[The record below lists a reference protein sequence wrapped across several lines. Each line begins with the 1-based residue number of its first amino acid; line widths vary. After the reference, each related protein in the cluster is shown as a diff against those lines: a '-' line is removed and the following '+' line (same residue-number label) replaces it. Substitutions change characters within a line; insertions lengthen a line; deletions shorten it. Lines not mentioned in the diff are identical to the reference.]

1 MKIPLTA
8 FIQKNEEEGNEKLLI
23 YSNGNQIK
31 IDLPFSPFILA
42 EANKFPELTGNTETW
57 TKVPQ
62 HTPTDY
68 FRINFRTNKEYYDVI
83 KKYSDRKRYIFNNN
97 YIDQLLISHP
107 DYFLNYPNTNNLK
120 IMYFDIEVVTR
131 GDGYFPRPITN
142 EVLCIGYSI
151 WEYNN
156 IGKKRKI
163 KQDIIKGFN
172 ENTKDSNILTNFK
185 QVIINEDPDI
195 IAGYNSESF
204 DFPYLIDRF
213 ELMKID
219 TNGIGRNNRKI
230 YKYKN
235 QIIIPGRI
243 HFDIYNSNAGVT
255 KDQTLCYDQNTE
267 ILTENGWKYFNKL
280 LPTEKVATLNQT
292 KNELEYQLP
301 TKIHSYDYS
310 GKMYRVKA
318 KSVDLLV
325 TENHDMYV
333 EYKED
338 KDKPKWVF
346 KKPNEILN
354 KKYKVKR
361 NVENWNGN
369 NRKTFSIPKIIRK
382 KMEYNYKNKNTF
394 KIEDWLEFFG
404 YYISEGSCYI
414 HEKKGLYNINIS
426 QCLKNSNNVNKI
438 RDCIKR
444 LGFSTNYYSNNDSS
458 GNINFKGKQLC
469 QYLKQFGYA
478 NEKYI
483 PQKILNLNKRLLKI
497 LFDALMLGDGTKAK
511 KKDNG
516 YITTA
521 AYTTTSKK
529 LSDNI
534 QEIGIKLGYAVSE
547 SKEIHYYGD
556 RKSTT
561 YRIRLIE
568 RQVNPT
574 INSKKIQDEIINYR
588 GKVYCCTVPNNI
600 IMVRRNGYSLWC
612 GNSGI
617 KSKSLKDLARFY
629 KINIEDI
636 ELPDEISNLYK
647 LYQEN
652 PEKLYSYQNDDVLRT
667 EHVGNVY
674 IRNCI
679 TLAEMMGCPL
689 DSIVT
694 MFSSFIPKLIVARE
708 MESLRLINT
717 ETNFQKYN
725 SVNGSICQFRK
736 FDGKE
741 LKYQGAIVG
750 LYKAGFFEN
759 VNKLDFS
766 SQYPSAIQ
774 TWNIGPDTV
783 SLVEVRPYT
792 GKYSFAQDSSY
803 NWYVI
808 PDANFNC
815 DIVIKV
821 KNNFDSFL
829 KTKISILKSERKK
842 IKKEQKTC
850 PPEEWEIL
858 NSQQNAIKVILN
870 SIYGFFGL
878 KTTSY
883 GDTICGLL
891 VTGLCRWTT
900 TNVMQWLANDLV
912 ETDSVVGDT
921 PIYVR
926 DKHSGDINIIPIED
940 LHRSNLKRKK
950 YSGNYEILTRNG
962 WKNIKYTKKHSVKKD
977 IHRVKI
983 SDGYVDVTSDHSLFT
998 TNKKEVAPKN
1008 IIVNTTNIETIY
1020 NPITSSI
1027 LPKFDN
1033 EFCWLLGFLIAEGS
1047 VYEGYTKTGKE
1058 KRQVSFNGNNIELM
1072 RRVEYLSNKYF
1083 NKPEFG
1089 NSKFRLHNTMSSSAV
1104 YKVQGGYNKI
1114 ICDWLKENCYTL
1126 NRKDKKI
1133 PIFILNGTNN
1143 MKSSFLDG
1151 IMIGDG
1157 YNVITKDNRK
1167 IESLDSKF
1175 KSLSAG
1181 IRYLWN
1187 SLGHKT
1193 ICVVRSD
1200 KLNITTYRKRVE
1212 YKSGKLRNINTNI
1225 VLQNNI
1231 ISKSETVYDVST
1243 DDGTFVT
1250 ALGNI
1255 VLHNTDGLIL
1265 DKTVNDIDINKKL
1278 TDLIKTRFGIS
1289 ENFMQME
1296 LENFGR
1302 AFFYKT
1308 KNYVVEEDGK
1318 YIKHGVSMKSSKV
1331 SKVVDRAVDL
1341 AIEHWF
1347 NNKPIE
1353 EVIREAYNFK
1363 NLGLEW
1369 FEERV
1374 KLSKEQIEYD
1384 DQTDMK
1390 LLLAKQMEMKT
1401 GQICE
1406 QGMQISY
1413 FVTKDQLPFKE
1424 LRDYYKK
1431 TSIWNYTFSKYV
1443 ESIKDLNLAYYEKM
1457 IDKALDR
1464 FDIYR
1469 IEQTDFLSQLDIK
1482 KKSKVELDI
1491 IPMEK
1496 V

>member
-62 HTPTDY
+62 HIPTDY

-156 IGKKRKI
+156 IGEKRKI

-243 HFDIYNSNAGVT
+243 HFDIYNSNAGVI
-255 KDQTLCYDQNTE
+255 KDQTL
-267 ILTENGWKYFNKL
+267 G
-280 LPTEKVATLNQT
+280 
-292 KNELEYQLP
+292 
-301 TKIHSYDYS
+301 
-310 GKMYRVKA
+310 
-318 KSVDLLV
+318 
-325 TENHDMYV
+325 
-333 EYKED
+333 
-338 KDKPKWVF
+338 
-346 KKPNEILN
+346 
-354 KKYKVKR
+354 
-361 NVENWNGN
+361 
-369 NRKTFSIPKIIRK
+369 
-382 KMEYNYKNKNTF
+382 
-394 KIEDWLEFFG
+394 
-404 YYISEGSCYI
+404 
-414 HEKKGLYNINIS
+414 
-426 QCLKNSNNVNKI
+426 
-438 RDCIKR
+438 
-444 LGFSTNYYSNNDSS
+444 
-458 GNINFKGKQLC
+458 
-469 QYLKQFGYA
+469 
-478 NEKYI
+478 
-483 PQKILNLNKRLLKI
+483 
-497 LFDALMLGDGTKAK
+497 
-511 KKDNG
+511 
-516 YITTA
+516 
-521 AYTTTSKK
+521 
-529 LSDNI
+529 
-534 QEIGIKLGYAVSE
+534 
-547 SKEIHYYGD
+547 
-556 RKSTT
+556 
-561 YRIRLIE
+561 
-568 RQVNPT
+568 
-574 INSKKIQDEIINYR
+574 
-588 GKVYCCTVPNNI
+588 
-600 IMVRRNGYSLWC
+600 
-612 GNSGI
+612 GI
-617 KSKSLKDLARFY
+617 KSKTLKDLARFY
-629 KINIEDI
+629 KVNIEDI

-694 MFSSFIPKLIVARE
+694 MFSSFIPKLIMARE

-741 LKYQGAIVG
+741 LKYQGALTGI
-750 LYKAGFFEN
+750 YKVGFFDN
-759 VNKLDFS
+759 VHKLDFKS
-766 SQYPSAIQ
+766 MYPSCFHGLTEILTKNGWVKSCNYTKDIEILTEKNGLVEYKIPDKWNINDYNGIMYEIKNNDTHVVVTPNHRFPYFTKRGHYKEDRIDSIINSRINFISAINSKGRNPTETEYKYLGIIPWIITEGNITKNRITISQNYIKNARYCKRIVHFLLKSGIKFKINKRKNRPDIEFTLYRNEEFNNLFNGRNIPRWVYDLDLEYKQFFIEELIKGDGSIQKGKKVFVQKSKCIMDQVQILAILSGYRASISKEYEDKRNQRKWYYLYTSKRSISSFEKKRTNTDRTYFKHIDYNGKVYCPTFNDDSNFFIRYNGKVCLSKNSIQ
-774 TWNIGPDTV
+774 TWNIGPDTT

-792 GKYSFAQDSSY
+792 GKYRFSSDSKY
-803 NWYVI
+803 NWYSI
-808 PDANFNC
+808 PDVNFNV
-815 DIVIKV
+815 DIIIKIR
-821 KNNFDSFL
+821 NDRDGFL
-829 KTKISILKSERKK
+829 KTKISTLKSERVK
-842 IKKEQKTC
+842 IKKEIKTC
-850 PPEEWEIL
+850 PSDQKEAK

-870 SIYGFFGL
+870 SIYGYFGL
-878 KTTSY
+878 NTSIY
-883 GDTICGLL
+883 GDMISGAI
-891 VTGLCRWTT
+891 VTGMCRWTT

-1265 DKTVNDIDINKKL
+1265 DKPVNESKINEDIDKM
-1278 TDLIKTRFGIS
+1278 IKDRFGLK
-1289 ENFMQME
+1289 ENYMEME

>member
-156 IGKKRKI
+156 IGEKRKI

-255 KDQTLCYDQNTE
+255 KDQTLTE
-267 ILTENGWKYFNKL
+267 
-280 LPTEKVATLNQT
+280 V
-292 KNELEYQLP
+292 
-301 TKIHSYDYS
+301 
-310 GKMYRVKA
+310 
-318 KSVDLLV
+318 
-325 TENHDMYV
+325 
-333 EYKED
+333 
-338 KDKPKWVF
+338 
-346 KKPNEILN
+346 
-354 KKYKVKR
+354 
-361 NVENWNGN
+361 
-369 NRKTFSIPKIIRK
+369 
-382 KMEYNYKNKNTF
+382 
-394 KIEDWLEFFG
+394 
-404 YYISEGSCYI
+404 
-414 HEKKGLYNINIS
+414 
-426 QCLKNSNNVNKI
+426 
-438 RDCIKR
+438 
-444 LGFSTNYYSNNDSS
+444 
-458 GNINFKGKQLC
+458 
-469 QYLKQFGYA
+469 
-478 NEKYI
+478 
-483 PQKILNLNKRLLKI
+483 
-497 LFDALMLGDGTKAK
+497 
-511 KKDNG
+511 
-516 YITTA
+516 
-521 AYTTTSKK
+521 
-529 LSDNI
+529 
-534 QEIGIKLGYAVSE
+534 
-547 SKEIHYYGD
+547 
-556 RKSTT
+556 
-561 YRIRLIE
+561 
-568 RQVNPT
+568 
-574 INSKKIQDEIINYR
+574 
-588 GKVYCCTVPNNI
+588 
-600 IMVRRNGYSLWC
+600 
-612 GNSGI
+612 
-617 KSKSLKDLARFY
+617 KSKTLKDLARFY
-629 KINIEDI
+629 KVNIEDI

-694 MFSSFIPKLIVARE
+694 MFSSFIPKLIMARE

-750 LYKAGFFEN
+750 LYKAGFFDN

-792 GKYSFAQDSSY
+792 GKYSFTQDSSY

-821 KNNFDSFL
+821 KNNVNSFL
-829 KTKISILKSERKK
+829 KTKIGILKAERKK
-842 IKKEQKTC
+842 IKKEQKIC

-900 TNVMQWLANDLV
+900 TNVMQWLADDLV

-1133 PIFILNGTNN
+1133 PIFIINGTNN

-1278 TDLIKTRFGIS
+1278 TDLIKTRFGLK
-1289 ENFMQME
+1289 ENYMEME

-1331 SKVVDRAVDL
+1331 SKVIDRAVDL

-1457 IDKALDR
+1457 IDKVLDR
-1464 FDIYR
+1464 FDIHR